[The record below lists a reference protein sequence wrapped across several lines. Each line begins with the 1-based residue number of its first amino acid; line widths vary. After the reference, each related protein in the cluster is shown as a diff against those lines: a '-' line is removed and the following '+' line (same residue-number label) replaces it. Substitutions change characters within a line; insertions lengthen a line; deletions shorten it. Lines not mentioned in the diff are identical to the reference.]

1 MVSEVPGTIVRKTRS
16 GTDNLA
22 TGPAMTQ
29 KDAEAAILTGI
40 DIIRELKEKGYKI
53 IATGEMGIG
62 NTTTSAAVLSVFTGK
77 TPEEVT
83 GRGAGLSDEGLK
95 RKISAIRRGIEINRP
110 DKNDPLDV
118 LSKVGGLDICGLAG
132 LYLGGALYRVPVI
145 IDGFISAVAALAA
158 ARIAPI
164 SAFAMLASHVSAEPA
179 SRLVLEL
186 LGKKP
191 LICAEMRLGEGTGAV
206 CALPLLDM
214 ALAEY
219 GGMSTFSDIGI
230 EAYTPQGGGIC

>member
-1 MVSEVPGTIVRKTRS
+1 MPGTIMRKTRS
-16 GTDNLA
+16 GTDDLA
-22 TGPAMTQ
+22 VGPAMTRAE
-29 KDAEAAILTGI
+29 AEAAVLSGV
-40 DIIRELKEKGYKI
+40 DMMRELKEKGYKI
-53 IATGEMGIG
+53 VATGEMGIG
-62 NTTTSAAVLSVFTGK
+62 NTTTSSAVLSVFTGK
-77 TPEEVT
+77 SPEEVT
-83 GRGAGLSDEGLK
+83 GRGAGLSDDGLK
-95 RKISAIRRGIEINRP
+95 RKISAIRRGIEINAP

-118 LSKVGGLDICGLAG
+118 LSKVGGLDICGLTG
-132 LYLGGALYRVPVI
+132 LFLGGAVYRVPVI
-145 IDGFISAVAALAA
+145 IDGFISASAALAA
-158 ARIAPI
+158 VRIAPI

-179 SRLVLEL
+179 SRLVLDM

-230 EAYTPQGGGIC
+230 KAYTPQGGSVC